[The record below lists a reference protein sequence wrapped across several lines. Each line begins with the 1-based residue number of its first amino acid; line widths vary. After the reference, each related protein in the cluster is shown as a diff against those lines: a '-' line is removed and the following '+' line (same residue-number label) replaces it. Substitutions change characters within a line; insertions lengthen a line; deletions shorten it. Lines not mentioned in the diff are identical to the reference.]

1 MGILQRMSNIFK
13 AKANK
18 VIDEIEN
25 PIEILDQKI
34 RDMEQSL
41 NNARISA
48 AEILG
53 NVHEIE
59 KKINIAKQNVKEFD
73 EKVKHALSKGN
84 EELAKK
90 ALERKI
96 EEEKNLQNLQSSY
109 EDASKKAEMIK
120 SKLKELE
127 GEIEKTRRYR
137 DEASARYN
145 NAKAT
150 EKVNEIILD
159 IKTKTNNISIDEIE
173 RKIQRKEAIAEGL
186 EDLRNDTLDKEFE
199 LLEKVDLDEELRK
212 YKENLG
218 WLNEGS
224 GVFG

>member
-1 MGILQRMSNIFK
+1 MGILQRMSNIFR

-59 KKINIAKQNVKEFD
+59 KKINIAKQNAKEFD
-73 EKVKHALSKGN
+73 EKVKLALSKRN

-96 EEEKNLQNLQSSY
+96 EEEKNLKSLEASY
-109 EDASKKAEMIK
+109 ADASKKAEMIK

-127 GEIEKTRRYR
+127 GEIERTRRYR
-137 DEASARYN
+137 DEAAARYN

-159 IKTKTNNISIDEIE
+159 IKSKTNNISIDEIE

-186 EDLRNDTLDKEFE
+186 EDLRNDSLDKEFE
-199 LLEKVDLDEELRK
+199 SLEKIDLDLELKK

-218 WLNEGS
+218 
-224 GVFG
+224 

>member
-13 AKANK
+13 AKVNK
-18 VIDEIEN
+18 AMDEIEN

-34 RDMEQSL
+34 RDMEEAL
-41 NNARISA
+41 NEAKISA

-59 KKINIAKQNVKEFD
+59 KKIENSKLNIKEFD
-73 EKVKHALSKGN
+73 EKVKLALSKGN

-90 ALERKI
+90 ALERKLY
-96 EEEKNLQNLQSSY
+96 EEKVFKDLQKSY
-109 EDASKKAEMIK
+109 EEASRKAEIIK

-127 GEIEKTRRYR
+127 EELEKTRRYR
-137 DEASARYN
+137 DEAAARYN
-145 NAKAT
+145 NAKAA
-150 EKVNEIILD
+150 EKVNEILLD
-159 IKTKTNNISIDEIE
+159 IKSKTNSISLDEIE

-186 EDLRNDTLDKEFE
+186 EDLRNDSLDKEFDE
-199 LLEKVDLDEELRK
+199 LEKIDLDEELRK

-218 WLNEGS
+218 
-224 GVFG
+224 

>member
-13 AKANK
+13 AKVNK
-18 VIDEIEN
+18 AMDEIEN

-34 RDMEQSL
+34 RDMEEAL
-41 NNARISA
+41 NEARISA

-59 KKINIAKQNVKEFD
+59 KKIDNSKLNIKEFD
-73 EKVKHALSKGN
+73 EKVKLALSKGN

-90 ALERKI
+90 ALERKLY
-96 EEEKNLQNLQSSY
+96 EEKVFKDLQKSY
-109 EDASKKAEMIK
+109 EEAFKKAEIIK

-127 GEIEKTRRYR
+127 EELEKTRRYR
-137 DEASARYN
+137 DEAAARYN
-145 NAKAT
+145 NAKAA
-150 EKVNEIILD
+150 EKVNEILLD
-159 IKTKTNNISIDEIE
+159 IKSKTNSISLDEIE

-186 EDLRNDTLDKEFE
+186 EDLRNDSLDKEFE
-199 LLEKVDLDEELRK
+199 ELEKIDLDEELRK

-218 WLNEGS
+218 
-224 GVFG
+224 

>member
-13 AKANK
+13 AKVNK
-18 VIDEIEN
+18 AMDEIEN

-34 RDMEQSL
+34 RDMEEAL
-41 NNARISA
+41 NEARISA

-59 KKINIAKQNVKEFD
+59 KKIDNSKLNIKEFD
-73 EKVKHALSKGN
+73 EKVKLALSKGN

-90 ALERKI
+90 ALERKLY
-96 EEEKNLQNLQSSY
+96 EEKVFKDLQKSY
-109 EDASKKAEMIK
+109 EEASKKAEIIK

-127 GEIEKTRRYR
+127 EELEKTRRYR
-137 DEASARYN
+137 DEAAARYN
-145 NAKAT
+145 NAKAA
-150 EKVNEIILD
+150 EKVNEILLD
-159 IKTKTNNISIDEIE
+159 INSKTNSISLDEIE

-186 EDLRNDTLDKEFE
+186 EDLRNDSLDKEFE
-199 LLEKVDLDEELRK
+199 ELEKIDLDEELRK

-218 WLNEGS
+218 
-224 GVFG
+224 

>member
-13 AKANK
+13 AKVNK
-18 VIDEIEN
+18 AMDEIEN

-34 RDMEQSL
+34 RDMEEAL
-41 NNARISA
+41 NEARISA

-59 KKINIAKQNVKEFD
+59 KKIDNSKLNIKEFD
-73 EKVKHALSKGN
+73 EKVKLALSKGN

-90 ALERKI
+90 ALERKLY
-96 EEEKNLQNLQSSY
+96 EEKVFKDLQKSY
-109 EDASKKAEMIK
+109 EEASKKADIIK

-127 GEIEKTRRYR
+127 EELEKTRRYR
-137 DEASARYN
+137 DEAAARYN
-145 NAKAT
+145 NAKAA
-150 EKVNEIILD
+150 EKVNEILLD
-159 IKTKTNNISIDEIE
+159 IKSKTNSISLDEIE

-186 EDLRNDTLDKEFE
+186 EDLRNDSLDKEFE
-199 LLEKVDLDEELRK
+199 ELEKIDLDEELRK

-218 WLNEGS
+218 WLYEG
-224 GVFG
+224 

>member
-13 AKANK
+13 AKVNK
-18 VIDEIEN
+18 AMDEIEN

-34 RDMEQSL
+34 RDMEEAL
-41 NNARISA
+41 NEARISA

-59 KKINIAKQNVKEFD
+59 KKIDNSKLNIKEFD
-73 EKVKHALSKGN
+73 EKVKLALSKGN

-90 ALERKI
+90 ALERKLY
-96 EEEKNLQNLQSSY
+96 EEKVFKDLQKSY
-109 EDASKKAEMIK
+109 EEASKKAEIIK

-127 GEIEKTRRYR
+127 EELEKTRRYR
-137 DEASARYN
+137 DEAAARYN
-145 NAKAT
+145 NAKAA
-150 EKVNEIILD
+150 EKVNEILLD
-159 IKTKTNNISIDEIE
+159 IKSKTNSISLDEIE

-186 EDLRNDTLDKEFE
+186 EDLRNDSLDKEFE
-199 LLEKVDLDEELRK
+199 ELEKIDLDEELRK

-218 WLNEGS
+218 
-224 GVFG
+224 

>member
-13 AKANK
+13 AKVNK
-18 VIDEIEN
+18 AMDEIEN

-34 RDMEQSL
+34 RDMEEAL
-41 NNARISA
+41 NEARISA

-59 KKINIAKQNVKEFD
+59 KKIDNSKLNIKEFD
-73 EKVKHALSKGN
+73 EKVKLALSKGN

-90 ALERKI
+90 ALERKLY
-96 EEEKNLQNLQSSY
+96 EEKVFKDLQKSY
-109 EDASKKAEMIK
+109 EEASKKADIIK

-127 GEIEKTRRYR
+127 EELEKTRRYR
-137 DEASARYN
+137 DEAAARYN
-145 NAKAT
+145 NAKAA
-150 EKVNEIILD
+150 EKVNEILLD
-159 IKTKTNNISIDEIE
+159 IKSKTNSISLDEIE

-186 EDLRNDTLDKEFE
+186 EDLRNDSLDKEFE
-199 LLEKVDLDEELRK
+199 ELEKIDLDEELRK

-218 WLNEGS
+218 
-224 GVFG
+224 

>member
-13 AKANK
+13 AKVNK
-18 VIDEIEN
+18 TMDEIEN

-34 RDMEQSL
+34 RDMEEALSK
-41 NNARISA
+41 ARVSA
-48 AEILG
+48 AEVLG

-59 KKINIAKQNVKEFD
+59 KKMENAKINIKEFD
-73 EKVKHALSKGN
+73 EKVKLALAKGN

-90 ALERKI
+90 ALERKLY
-96 EEEKNLQNLQSSY
+96 EEKVFKDLQKSY
-109 EDASKKAEMIK
+109 EEASKKADMIK

-127 GEIEKTRRYR
+127 EDLERTRRYR

-145 NAKAT
+145 NAKAA
-150 EKVNEIILD
+150 EKANEILLD
-159 IKTKTNNISIDEIE
+159 IKSKANSISIDEIE

-186 EDLRNDTLDKEFE
+186 EELRNESLDKQFE
-199 LLEKVDLDEELRK
+199 ELEKIDLDEELRK

-218 WLNEGS
+218 
-224 GVFG
+224 